1 MNFLEKI
8 NRKKFNLISL
18 LLFSYILLNLFDG
31 ERGLISYLKNKQIK
45 QDLFSE
51 REVLTTQLQ
60 SIELKNNLLTNDID
74 LDYLEILYRQRFMQ
88 GKSKEKIFIE

>member
-1 MNFLEKI
+1 M
-8 NRKKFNLISL
+8 
-18 LLFSYILLNLFDG
+18 LNLFDG

>member
-31 ERGLISYLKNKQIK
+31 ERGLISYFENKQIK
-45 QDLFSE
+45 QDLLSK
-51 REVLTTQLQ
+51 REILTNQLE
-60 SIELKNNLLTNDID
+60 SIELKNNLLTKDID
-74 LDYLEILYRQRFMQ
+74 LDYLEILYRQRFML
-88 GKSKEKIFIE
+88 GKSVEKIYIE